1 MKTLLAWMLATST
14 LVAAPPTKL
23 APDGSESAP
32 GIAFASD
39 PSTGLYLTNGVL
51 CITVHGNT
59 VARFDGNGNTALSG
73 ATIGPNA
80 VYSLA
85 AGSGCVADNFGAVA
99 LGQDTY
105 VGGIVGF
112 GAGSRIHIETN
123 TVGCFA
129 GGVDHYIAGN
139 YSTAFGDA
147 NSIFKSAEGALA
159 TGTSHFVGQD
169 TFTDNFGSYS
179 ITVGIAN
186 DTQGH
191 ANASFGLFL
200 HNTSDFSILVG
211 NGPLLRS
218 PLTLS
223 AHSTIAVGA
232 NTTTPTATL
241 P

>member
-1 MKTLLAWMLATST
+1 MLSVST
-14 LVAAPPTKL
+14 LVAAPPLKTVL

-32 GIAFASD
+32 GIAFAND

-59 VARFDGNGNTALSG
+59 VARFDQNGNTALSG

-80 VYSLA
+80 AYSLA
-85 AGSGCVADNFGAVA
+85 AGSGCVADSFGAIS
-99 LGQDTY
+99 LGQNNY
-105 VGGIVGF
+105 VGGIVGY
-112 GAGSRIHIETN
+112 AIGSNNRIETG
-123 TVGCFA
+123 TTGSGA
-129 GGVDHYIAGN
+129 LGVDHYVAGS
-139 YSTAFGDA
+139 YSLSAGDG
-147 NSIFKSAEGALA
+147 NSIFKSAQGAFA
-159 TGTSHFVGQD
+159 SGTSHVVGED
-169 TFTDNFGSYS
+169 NFTDNGSYTLTS
-179 ITVGIAN
+179 GIAN
-186 DTQGH
+186 NTTGH

-200 HNTSDFSILVG
+200 SNTSDYSVLAG

-223 AHSTIAVGA
+223 ASAKIAVGA